1 MAAVAGVTGPSGVAG
16 PSGVTGPSGVAG
28 PSGPESVVPSV
39 RVLIVDDDA
48 LVRAGL
54 SMILGGLPDL
64 TVVGEAADGSE
75 VPAAVAA
82 YAPDVVLMDIRMPRV
97 DGLTATEALRA
108 QPHPPEV
115 LVLTTF
121 DADEQ
126 VLRALR
132 AGAAGFLLKDTPPA
146 EIVHAVRRVAA
157 GEATLSPTV
166 TRTLIAHVTA
176 ATPGPVGPDP
186 RRERALRLLTGLSER
201 ERQVAV
207 ALGRGQTNAEIAGE
221 LFMSV
226 ATVKAYVSRLL
237 TRLDL
242 NNRVQV
248 ALLVHDAG
256 LV

>member
-1 MAAVAGVTGPSGVAG
+1 MAGVTGPPGETGVGAE
-16 PSGVTGPSGVAG
+16 VTP
-28 PSGPESVVPSV
+28 V

-64 TVVGEAADGSE
+64 VVVGEAADGGE

-132 AGAAGFLLKDTPPA
+132 AGAAGFLLKDTPPVD
-146 EIVHAVRRVAA
+146 IVRAVRRVAA

-176 ATPGPVGPDP
+176 AAPGPLSPDS

-207 ALGRGQTNAEIAGE
+207 ALGRGCTNAEIAGE

-248 ALLVHDAG
+248 ALLVHDAD